1 MIEHFFYLLLYN
13 TTIVYIHVVTF
24 TNSLWLIQYNYF
36 KDVLFKYKQWNVY
49 FDYSRGLYE
58 CTERLLQRKK
68 LPNSLM
74 RNTKERI
81 LLFKQST
88 FWEQGGI
95 RTRYRLNPKSTGIF
109 PQCTV
114 ELTLYYVKIPAICTC
129 NFGYYLRIKLQ
140 LVL

>member
-1 MIEHFFYLLLYN
+1 MGAILMYGA
-13 TTIVYIHVVTF
+13 IIA
-24 TNSLWLIQYNYF
+24 
-36 KDVLFKYKQWNVY
+36 D
-49 FDYSRGLYE
+49 
-58 CTERLLQRKK
+58 KK
-68 LPNSLM
+68 LHNSLM

-129 NFGYYLRIKLQ
+129 NLGYHLRIKLQ
-140 LVL
+140 WLYIKLLKLLGLPRALLLYADENNAPSCSSRLLLRLSRGYKSKYVVNAIFHVW